1 MVDNDDL
8 PALGSTHPRRSRA
21 ALLLTT
27 LLVAAGLGIAAGRLY
42 VARRRTAAAAAEGRP
57 GIVATTDSPS
67 VLAVEA
73 VQRIQAL
80 SQALEAFRKDRGKL
94 PGGTWAAAY
103 AELSG
108 NYLSPSRLPRRDPW
122 NQAIRYVTS
131 SDRTVF
137 LLLSPGED
145 GIYQVDDRTLS
156 DMLSRRCEVEKTPFG
171 HGYGTDLISCNG
183 FLVSAPVVEGAAAPA
198 R

>member
-1 MVDNDDL
+1 MAADDDL
-8 PALGSTHPRRSRA
+8 PQFARRPPRRSRT

-27 LLVAAGLGIAAGRLY
+27 LLVALGLGIVAGRLY
-42 VARRRTAAAAAEGRP
+42 VARRRAAAAAVEARP

-80 SQALEAFRKDRGKL
+80 SQALEAFRKDRGML
-94 PGGTWAAAY
+94 PGGTWMAAY

-108 NYLSPSRLPRRDPW
+108 KYLSPSRLPRRDPW

-156 DMLSRRCEVEKTPFG
+156 DMLSRRCQVEKTPFG

-183 FLVSAPVVEGAAAPA
+183 LLVSAPVVEGAAAPA